1 MQKTEIQG
9 IVKESEGVLLNVDTS
24 ALASYKKKKMR
35 ENNINKLE
43 AEVSDIKSMLH
54 EVMVLLK
61 GFKND

>member
-24 ALASYKKKKMR
+24 ALASYKKKKLR
-35 ENNINKLE
+35 EANINKLE

-61 GFKND
+61 GNKNE